1 MSSDNH
7 QEEPETPEVDDPSR
21 RSFLTKISLTL
32 TGLIGVAI
40 APPLLAALT
49 QPLLDS
55 PTAQW
60 RDVGPLEDF
69 PVSQTLLV
77 NFENSDVVAWA
88 GKTGR
93 TGAWVRRL
101 TENDFEAFTL
111 NCAHLGCPVR
121 WEPKADLFLCPCHG
135 GVYYKDGTV
144 AGGPPPHALPK
155 YPVKVS
161 KGRVLVKAEPV
172 PITTMKA

>member
-1 MSSDNH
+1 MSHDKN
-7 QEEPETPEVDDPSR
+7 QEEEIQEVDDPSR
-21 RSFLTKISLTL
+21 RDFLTKVSLTL
-32 TGLIGVAI
+32 SGLIGVVV
-40 APPLLAALT
+40 APPLLAALSE
-49 QPLLDS
+49 PLLDN
-55 PTAQW
+55 PAPQW
-60 RDVGPLEDF
+60 RDVGALEDF
-69 PVSQTLLV
+69 KISETVLI
-77 NFENSDVVAWA
+77 NFENSDVIAWS

-93 TGAWVRRL
+93 TGAWLRRL
-101 TENDFEAFTL
+101 GEDEFEAFTL

-155 YPVKVS
+155 YPVKVT
-161 KGRVLVKAEPV
+161 KGRVLVKADPV